1 MTDETA
7 IHDLGYRRYEGPR
20 EGARGAWGALFIQA
34 LRAMFGL
41 GRSAK
46 AKVVPV
52 AVFVITILPALA
64 SILASSASGGQF
76 PVRYAAVFRTS
87 VFLYT
92 LFIAAQAPEIFSRD
106 QQHRVLPLILT
117 RATTRRGYASAR
129 LAAVMTALFLL
140 IFACFFM
147 MYLGEI
153 GLAKDPVKTFG
164 EMGDRIFPVLGLSTL
179 TALALGSI
187 GAAVSA
193 WTPRRAFATAA
204 IIGLFLVL
212 SAISAGMSQLAG
224 LSSNAA
230 ELVDPLNSLQTLA
243 LLLFGE
249 TTRGLEAQPPLDIGV
264 YLSVI
269 GGFFLVGVLLLQL
282 RLRRLET

>member
-1 MTDETA
+1 MNDETA
-7 IHDLGYRRYEGPR
+7 IHDLGYRRYDGPR
-20 EGARGAWGALFIQA
+20 DGAREAWGALFIQG
-34 LRAMFGL
+34 LRTMFGL

-64 SILASSASGGQF
+64 SILAASASGGQF
-76 PVRYAAVFRTS
+76 PVRYASVFSTS

-106 QQHRVLPLILT
+106 QQHRVLPLVLT

-129 LAAVMTALFLL
+129 LAAVLTALFLL
-140 IFACFFM
+140 IFACYFL

-164 EMGDRIFPVLGLSTL
+164 EMGDRIFPVLGLSGL

-187 GAAVSA
+187 GAAVAA

-212 SAISAGMSQLAG
+212 AAVSTGMSQLAG
-224 LSSNAA
+224 LSSRAS
-230 ELVDPLNSLQTLA
+230 ELVDPIRSLRTLA
-243 LLLFGE
+243 PLLFGE
-249 TTRGLEAQPPLDIGV
+249 TTRGIELEAPMDVSTYIG
-264 YLSVI
+264 
-269 GGFFLVGVLLLQL
+269 
-282 RLRRLET
+282 